1 MKQLDAA
8 GVPLR
13 AVRAVLLAGL
23 VGAVLVNTVVP
34 TRAQSAP
41 ARWVLEFGPYSGFY
55 DFDAVTEFEDFAVF
69 GLRLGARLSEWMRI
83 EASFDEVYTSRKIT
97 DHRARQVSFNLHA
110 RIEPFATRVAPFAL
124 VGTGF
129 VILDDADDPDAFGQ
143 AYDTGLGLRW
153 NWRPRWLVRTEWVLR
168 RQDFQ
173 LWRSVEEESGARSL
187 ESEAVTL
194 WSRSLRLGLS
204 HVF

>member
-1 MKQLDAA
+1 MKQRVAA
-8 GVPLR
+8 GVPPR
-13 AVRAVLLAGL
+13 AVRAVLVVGLIVLGLAATA
-23 VGAVLVNTVVP
+23 GAG
-34 TRAQSAP
+34 RAQSDP
-41 ARWVLEFGPYSGFY
+41 ARWVLEFGPYSGYY

-124 VGTGF
+124 AGTGF

-143 AYDTGLGLRW
+143 AYDAGLGLRW
-153 NWRPRWLVRTEWVLR
+153 NWRPQWLVRAEWVLR

-173 LWRSVEEESGARSL
+173 LWRSVEEQSGARSL

-194 WSRSLRLGLS
+194 WGRSFRLGLS
-204 HVF
+204 YVF